1 MLHKVS
7 KTKKKLI
14 LASGSRIRR
23 QLLEGVGLEF
33 QVINSNVDE
42 DLIKE
47 ELHGRSFRE
56 QVSRLASEKARSVS
70 MDNLEAFVIGSDN
83 MCTIDDEIF
92 DKPIDHEDAVN
103 HLSSLSGKKHFQ
115 NNGISIYREGREIWS
130 NFDVTELEMKKLSLQ
145 EKIITYFANSS
156 QPVSITEIAKRVM
169 TSYECARRLCTEMY
183 ELGLLS
189 RTKVDKAN
197 KGRPGY
203 LYGPA

>member
-1 MLHKVS
+1 MQHKVS

-83 MCTIDDEIF
+83 MCTIDDKIF
-92 DKPIDHEDAVN
+92 DKPTDHEDAVN

-115 NNGISIYREGREIWS
+115 NNGVSIFHEGKEIWS
-130 NFDVTELEMKKLSLQ
+130 NYDVTELEMKKLSPQ
-145 EKIITYFANSS
+145 EIEDYLNLDKPYSACGCYHFESNGKDLFTSINGLESTVMGLAMEHLIEKLKQLGII
-156 QPVSITEIAKRVM
+156 K
-169 TSYECARRLCTEMY
+169 L
-183 ELGLLS
+183 
-189 RTKVDKAN
+189 
-197 KGRPGY
+197 
-203 LYGPA
+203 

>member
-1 MLHKVS
+1 MVLPKVS
-7 KTKKKLI
+7 QTKKKLI

-33 QVINSNVDE
+33 QVINSNVAE

-47 ELHGRSFRE
+47 ELHGRAFRE

-83 MCTIDDEIF
+83 MCTIDDKIF

-115 NNGISIYREGREIWS
+115 NNGISIFHEGKEIWS
-130 NFDVTELEMKKLSLQ
+130 NYDVTELEMKKLSPQ
-145 EKIITYFANSS
+145 EIEDYLNLDKPYSACGCYHFESNGKDLFT
-156 QPVSITEIAKRVM
+156 SINGLESTVM
-169 TSYECARRLCTEMY
+169 GLAMEHLIEKLNQLGVI
-183 ELGLLS
+183 EL
-189 RTKVDKAN
+189 
-197 KGRPGY
+197 
-203 LYGPA
+203 

>member
-1 MLHKVS
+1 MLPKVS

-42 DLIKE
+42 DLLKK

-56 QVSRLASEKARSVS
+56 QVSRLASEKARTVS

-83 MCTIDDEIF
+83 MCTIDDKIF

-115 NNGISIYREGREIWS
+115 NNGISIFHEGREIWS
-130 NFDVTELEMKKLSLQ
+130 NYDVTELEMKNLSPQEIEDYLNLDKPYSACGCYHFESNGKDLFTSINGLESTVMGLAMEHLIEKLNQLGV
-145 EKIITYFANSS
+145 I
-156 QPVSITEIAKRVM
+156 
-169 TSYECARRLCTEMY
+169 
-183 ELGLLS
+183 EL
-189 RTKVDKAN
+189 
-197 KGRPGY
+197 
-203 LYGPA
+203 

>member
-1 MLHKVS
+1 MALPKVS
-7 KTKKKLI
+7 QTKKKLI

-23 QLLEGVGLEF
+23 QLLERVGLQF

-42 DLIKE
+42 DFLKK
-47 ELHGRSFRE
+47 ELHGRPFGE
-56 QVSRLASEKARSVS
+56 QVVRLASEKARTVS
-70 MDNLEAFVIGSDN
+70 IDNPEAFVIGSDN

-145 EKIITYFANSS
+145 EIEDYLNLDKPYSACGCYHFESNGKDLFTNINGLESTVMGLAMEHLIEKLNQLGII
-156 QPVSITEIAKRVM
+156 
-169 TSYECARRLCTEMY
+169 
-183 ELGLLS
+183 EL
-189 RTKVDKAN
+189 
-197 KGRPGY
+197 
-203 LYGPA
+203 

>member
-1 MLHKVS
+1 MLPKVS

-56 QVSRLASEKARSVS
+56 QVSRLASEKARIVS

-83 MCTIDDEIF
+83 MCTIDDKIF

-115 NNGISIYREGREIWS
+115 NNGISIFHEGKEIWS
-130 NFDVTELEMKKLSLQ
+130 NYDVTELEMKKLSPQ
-145 EKIITYFANSS
+145 EIEDYLNLDKPYSACGCYHFESNGKDLFT
-156 QPVSITEIAKRVM
+156 SINGLESTVM
-169 TSYECARRLCTEMY
+169 GLAMEHLIEKLNQLGVI
-183 ELGLLS
+183 EL
-189 RTKVDKAN
+189 
-197 KGRPGY
+197 
-203 LYGPA
+203 